1 MRKSVLVTGA
11 SSGIGLNI
19 AQHLATRGHLV
30 YATARNPNDL
40 KFMGT
45 LDNIIPISLDVTN
58 EEQIRDMITFIKS
71 QGNGLYGLVNNA
83 GLGGM
88 GSLNTWSE
96 KELKQIFNVNV
107 FSPWRITNACMH
119 MLLSARG
126 RIVNIGSQ
134 GGFITS
140 KYFGPYTMTK
150 QALETYTET
159 LRQELSDY
167 QIKVSLVQ
175 PGNIHT
181 NMEEN
186 SISDSLARF
195 HKAQFPFNDESQQVL
210 SQLENSQIQNK
221 DIKRDSSSP
230 DMVSKATY
238 HALFNHSPKSRYLVG
253 TKQEGDRLINAL
265 LQRLVQFNDN
275 EQHQYSREQLINM
288 LDQHITEHT
297 D

>member
-1 MRKSVLVTGA
+1 
-11 SSGIGLNI
+11 
-19 AQHLATRGHLV
+19 
-30 YATARNPNDL
+30 
-40 KFMGT
+40 
-45 LDNIIPISLDVTN
+45 
-58 EEQIRDMITFIKS
+58 
-71 QGNGLYGLVNNA
+71 
-83 GLGGM
+83 
-88 GSLNTWSE
+88 
-96 KELKQIFNVNV
+96 
-107 FSPWRITNACMH
+107 
-119 MLLSARG
+119 
-126 RIVNIGSQ
+126 
-134 GGFITS
+134 
-140 KYFGPYTMTK
+140 MTK
-150 QALETYTET
+150 QALETYTEA

-221 DIKRDSSSP
+221 DTKRDSSSP

-265 LQRLVQFNDN
+265 LQRLVQFNGN

>member
-40 KFMGT
+40 KFLGT

-96 KELKQIFNVNV
+96 RELKQIFNVNV
-107 FSPWRITNACMH
+107 FSPWRITNACMD
-119 MLLSARG
+119 MLLSAKG

-140 KYFGPYTMTK
+140 KYFGPYTMKK
-150 QALETYTET
+150 QALETYTEA
-159 LRQELSDY
+159 LRQEFSDY

-175 PGNIHT
+175 PANIHT

-221 DIKRDSSSP
+221 DTKRDYSSP
-230 DMVSKATY
+230 DIVSTATY
-238 HALFNHSPKSRYLVG
+238 HALFNRYK
-253 TKQEGDRLINAL
+253 TR
-265 LQRLVQFNDN
+265 RRST
-275 EQHQYSREQLINM
+275 Y
-288 LDQHITEHT
+288 
-297 D
+297 